1 MEIKINKKNK
11 WAWGAGILLTVI
23 GGILIAVFD
32 GKEDTNVNVEKTL
45 NDTGTAVKVL
55 KDGDDGS
62 GASSAVTEAE

>member
-32 GKEDTNVNVEKTL
+32 GKEDTNIDLDKAL
-45 NDTGTAVKVL
+45 NDTGAAVKVF

-62 GASSAVTEAE
+62 SASTAVTEAE